1 MKLAPLLL
9 TILAL
14 AVTSPAQAA
23 RSSAPL
29 HRNIICSTSP
39 DAPPARLTITRTR
52 FIVSRGLG
60 TRPLEFN
67 APFVRLK
74 HSIAFTYFTYHE
86 YLDGPPSSSYVT
98 YMFSRLGR
106 HGSRM
111 TQARYDGRMV
121 VSASSVADSSIQ
133 ASHSLQG

>member
-29 HRNIICSTSP
+29 HRNIIGTWCSTSP

-67 APFVRLK
+67 AHFVRLK

-86 YLDGPPSSSYVT
+86 YLDGPPSSSYVA
-98 YMFSRLGR
+98 YMFSRLSR

-121 VSASSVADSSIQ
+121 VSRIKRCR
-133 ASHSLQG
+133 